1 MGRGYPNSSRMRF
14 DFSSPQGMG
23 IVTGK
28 YIRVGY
34 GDGESK
40 TCPHPAP
47 LSCLAYHR
55 STPSSQFQQLQKKK
69 KKTNYHPMQST
80 ESFSKFAIYA
90 HIFIAISTTTTKK
103 EDKVPSNTTDRIVLQ
118 IRYLC
123 SPTKYQPWRWTK
135 LAVKFHYTSSE
146 TLYPQRGNAWII
158 SSIMSQKRY
167 NDILLACQ
175 IITTMWLV
183 YN

>member
-47 LSCLAYHR
+47 LSCL
-55 STPSSQFQQLQKKK
+55 
-69 KKTNYHPMQST
+69 
-80 ESFSKFAIYA
+80 
-90 HIFIAISTTTTKK
+90 
-103 EDKVPSNTTDRIVLQ
+103 VPSR
-118 IRYLC
+118 
-123 SPTKYQPWRWTK
+123 K
-135 LAVKFHYTSSE
+135 
-146 TLYPQRGNAWII
+146 LYPVKIDFC
-158 SSIMSQKRY
+158 SSWDLNQPLHSPSFCEPPKGDNLFHHSLVPCLFLYFVLFLILEFVLLKFLNRHSFEQLARLTLLFGREKRPKVR
-167 NDILLACQ
+167 AVFRT
-175 IITTMWLV
+175 IT
-183 YN
+183 